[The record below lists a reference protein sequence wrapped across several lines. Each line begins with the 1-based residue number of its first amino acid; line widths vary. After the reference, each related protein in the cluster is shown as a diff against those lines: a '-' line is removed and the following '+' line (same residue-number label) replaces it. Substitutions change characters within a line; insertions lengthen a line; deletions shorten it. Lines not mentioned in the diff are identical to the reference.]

1 MNKKVTFG
9 ILLLTATALIGVPGA
24 LAYSSYVGPLQ
35 TLYGSSLSCGTCHVN
50 PGGGGTLTAYGTSFS
65 KQANHATDPTA
76 ALTAIGAP
84 PSVTPPPVL
93 TKITVSPATAS
104 VVVGGTQAFTA
115 ATLDQNGKP
124 ITATVTW
131 TSSNTAV
138 GTIDSTGKFTAKAA
152 GTTTITAASG
162 SVKGTATATVTA
174 VTTPPPVLTKITV
187 SPATASVVVGGTQA
201 FTAATLDQ
209 NGKPITATVTW
220 TSSNTAVGTIDSTG
234 KFTAKAAGT
243 TTITA
248 ASGSVKGTATA
259 TVTAVTTP
267 PPVLTKITVSPA
279 TASVVVGGTQAF
291 TAATLDQNGKP
302 ITATVTW
309 TSSNTAV
316 GTIDSTGK
324 FTAKAAGTATITAAS
339 GSVKGTATA
348 TVTAVTTPPPGKTV
362 TVTFVVIDS
371 ESHKPVKE
379 AVVSMDGVKKVTGKT
394 GKVTFTRVITGN
406 HKYTVTGE
414 DYAPASG
421 QINVAGNT
429 IVSVKL
435 VPVHEDEEHEDEE
448 HEDEEHEDEEH
459 DED

>member
-1 MNKKVTFG
+1 MNQGRMQSDVCWFALNIWSEMGAYLKISKEKKMNKKVTIG

-35 TLYGSSLSCGTCHVN
+35 SLYGSSLSCGTCHVN

-65 KQANHATDPTA
+65 KQANHAPDPTA

-84 PSVTPPPVL
+84 PGATSPPVL

-138 GTIDSTGKFTAKAA
+138 GTIDSAGKFTAKAA
-152 GTTTITAASG
+152 GI
-162 SVKGTATATVTA
+162 
-174 VTTPPPVLTKITV
+174 
-187 SPATASVVVGGTQA
+187 
-201 FTAATLDQ
+201 
-209 NGKPITATVTW
+209 
-220 TSSNTAVGTIDSTG
+220 
-234 KFTAKAAGT
+234 
-243 TTITA
+243 
-248 ASGSVKGTATA
+248 
-259 TVTAVTTP
+259 
-267 PPVLTKITVSPA
+267 
-279 TASVVVGGTQAF
+279 
-291 TAATLDQNGKP
+291 
-302 ITATVTW
+302 
-309 TSSNTAV
+309 
-316 GTIDSTGK
+316 
-324 FTAKAAGTATITAAS
+324 ATITAAS
-339 GSVKGTATA
+339 GSVSGTATA
-348 TVTAVTTPPPGKTV
+348 TVTASTPPSPGKTV
-362 TVTFVVIDS
+362 KVTFVVIDS
-371 ESHKPVKE
+371 ESHKPVRE

-394 GKVTFTRVITGN
+394 GKVTFTKVINGN
-406 HKYTVTGE
+406 HKYIVTGE

-421 QINVAGNT
+421 QISVAGNT

-448 HEDEEHEDEEH
+448 NDEH